1 MYTQATSSKVSDI
14 LKLKDNY
21 SNLLAEKI
29 ENIHKI
35 INNID
40 KTKLQIKMTTKKPS
54 YKQVIV
60 LMSKTNIDNIITSLT
75 GHITNINRT
84 LKNIKSKV
92 IVDYIWPETTG
103 IIIVSNAIATSS
115 NLQVIKNYVKN
126 VENIMLEDV

>member
-60 LMSKTNIDNIITSLT
+60 LMSKTNVDNFIASVT

>member
-1 MYTQATSSKVSDI
+1 LEKSKFFGKDKKSTTVTNTNSRKLYAQATSSKVSDI

-40 KTKLQIKMTTKKPS
+40 KTKLQIKMITKKPS

-60 LMSKTNIDNIITSLT
+60 LMSKTNVDNIIASLT
-75 GHITNINRT
+75 GHVTNINRT
-84 LKNIKSKV
+84 LKNIKSK
-92 IVDYIWPETTG
+92 IMVDYI
-103 IIIVSNAIATSS
+103 
-115 NLQVIKNYVKN
+115 
-126 VENIMLEDV
+126 